1 MRFVVGGVLQ
11 LPLFAQQ
18 CCANYARLAHRSI
31 YFDSNFDDDRSL
43 GGWMDGWI
51 EVVERMGGREGS
63 LFVEERRGPF
73 VPSCNPFAPTQ
84 FTNKQSAARICF
96 SFLSR
101 E

>member
-51 EVVERMGGREGS
+51 DGERGGGKNGGQ
-63 LFVEERRGPF
+63 RGLI
-73 VPSCNPFAPTQ
+73 VCRGTQ
-84 FTNKQSAARICF
+84 RAVCSIVQSFRPHSIH
-96 SFLSR
+96 